1 VGEAAF
7 YGPKID
13 IQFRTTLGREESMAT
28 IQLDFAAK
36 ERFGLSYMDETG
48 NENGEVFV
56 IHRAPLST
64 HERFVAFLLEQ
75 WTGNLPTWLS
85 PVQTQVIT
93 ISEKHKKYADQVREA
108 LELAGVRVSVDDSDN
123 TIGKKIRTHR
133 KNRPAYM
140 LILGDEEM
148 SGGTVSIR
156 GRSGS
161 QKKGVKLEE
170 FVSDIFAEISNRSR
184 ELSLDE

>member
-1 VGEAAF
+1 
-7 YGPKID
+7 
-13 IQFRTTLGREESMAT
+13 
-28 IQLDFAAK
+28 
-36 ERFGLSYMDETG
+36 
-48 NENGEVFV
+48 
-56 IHRAPLST
+56 
-64 HERFVAFLLEQ
+64 
-75 WTGNLPTWLS
+75 
-85 PVQTQVIT
+85 
-93 ISEKHKKYADQVREA
+93 
-108 LELAGVRVSVDDSDN
+108 VSVDDSDN

-148 SGGTVSIR
+148 NSGTVSIR